1 LANIRTLKLNL
12 LADTTDFSRGIKNA
26 TGQTESFS
34 SKIAKSLKVASF
46 AAAGLA
52 TAFAVDAVKAAAAD
66 QKSQKQLQLALK
78 NTTKA
83 TNAQVSSVEKWITKQ
98 QLAYGV
104 SDSKL
109 RPSLAKL
116 VRVTGDVKKSQD
128 LLNLAL
134 DISAGTGKDLESV
147 TNALTR
153 AQQGNLSGLKKL
165 GIPLSDTIIK
175 NKDLSAGLKI
185 AEDRFKG
192 AAKAGAETFDG
203 KMRKLNESIGE
214 AKESIGGAIITA
226 IQPFADKWMPLAAT
240 GVQHFIDGLLGQN
253 NAGGLKGAMKD
264 SQIEIFNTGQKIA
277 GFFKT
282 LKDNKDL
289 LMDIGKLIAAIFI
302 GAKAYAAVAAMAG
315 ALSKLR
321 LAFAATTAVA
331 ATTAGAEAA
340 ATGGASLVAALP
352 AIAAIATSFGVL
364 GLLAAWSPNKNKP
377 QISKGAIK
385 SSVTSGAAQQETG
398 VGAGAYGGL
407 GYGDGGA
414 AGNGY
419 GQGVGAPRR
428 FMARGTTIIN
438 LNGIVDAES
447 ARQSIEKVLQSSS
460 VRTVPVQVQG
470 SLL

>member
-1 LANIRTLKLNL
+1 
-12 LADTTDFSRGIKNA
+12 
-26 TGQTESFS
+26 
-34 SKIAKSLKVASF
+34 
-46 AAAGLA
+46 
-52 TAFAVDAVKAAAAD
+52 
-66 QKSQKQLQLALK
+66 
-78 NTTKA
+78 
-83 TNAQVSSVEKWITKQ
+83 
-98 QLAYGV
+98 
-104 SDSKL
+104 
-109 RPSLAKL
+109 
-116 VRVTGDVKKSQD
+116 
-128 LLNLAL
+128 
-134 DISAGTGKDLESV
+134 
-147 TNALTR
+147 
-153 AQQGNLSGLKKL
+153 
-165 GIPLSDTIIK
+165 
-175 NKDLSAGLKI
+175 
-185 AEDRFKG
+185 
-192 AAKAGAETFDG
+192 
-203 KMRKLNESIGE
+203 
-214 AKESIGGAIITA
+214 
-226 IQPFADKWMPLAAT
+226 
-240 GVQHFIDGLLGQN
+240 
-253 NAGGLKGAMKD
+253 
-264 SQIEIFNTGQKIA
+264 
-277 GFFKT
+277 
-282 LKDNKDL
+282 
-289 LMDIGKLIAAIFI
+289 
-302 GAKAYAAVAAMAG
+302 VAAMAG